1 MKNGELSKR
10 TKAFALS
17 VVRFI
22 ETLPH
27 ERTADVFGRQLL
39 RSASSVGAN
48 YRAACRA
55 KSKAD
60 FVNKLGNVEEE
71 ADESG
76 YWLEMIEEVGL
87 DRSST
92 GKALRAEADEITA
105 MVVASIRS
113 VRRSM
118 S

>member
-1 MKNGELSKR
+1 MKNGELAKR

-17 VVRFI
+17 VVRFV
-22 ETLPH
+22 ETLPPA

-39 RSASSVGAN
+39 RSASSVAAN

-76 YWLEMIEEVGL
+76 YWLEMIEETGL
-87 DRSST
+87 DCSSA
-92 GKALRAEADEITA
+92 GKALRAEADEIVA
-105 MVVASIRS
+105 MVVASIKS
-113 VRRSM
+113 VCRRM
-118 S
+118 